1 MCCVYPFCAFRLDLA
16 HEKRRLAI
24 AKIHNTVECTIYGF
38 LLNDL
43 LPSSLMAPCTFFLDI
58 LKSQAQRNN
67 TLKAVHYWRSWDPR
81 RAHVL
86 CSLVHLYSSSHL
98 YCVSGGRAS
107 QLSARA
113 CARGTSTYSISVV
126 FELCGLRA
134 AGSQG
139 SEFILVQSLFY
150 NSKPVNLSWPSI
162 LAYVK
167 AVASNFLFELCAPLL
182 VLFSSYSLTAVVH
195 SCVQL

>member
-1 MCCVYPFCAFRLDLA
+1 MAVVGPAPGAC
-16 HEKRRLAI
+16 
-24 AKIHNTVECTIYGF
+24 
-38 LLNDL
+38 LL
-43 LPSSLMAPCTFFLDI
+43 
-58 LKSQAQRNN
+58 
-67 TLKAVHYWRSWDPR
+67 
-81 RAHVL
+81 L
-86 CSLVHLYSSSHL
+86 CSLVHLYSSFHL

-107 QLSARA
+107 QLSARYLHVHV
-113 CARGTSTYSISVV
+113 RGAPQPIV

-182 VLFSSYSLTAVVH
+182 VLFSS
-195 SCVQL
+195 